1 MNCSLPKITYPI
13 FRQLLLAKIHKTV
26 DLCTIDAVAKDAA
39 CTEMIGDSDE
49 ISMILNVKDTL
60 KRVRKSTSVVVYRS
74 AIALKLAAVRQLNV
88 ANTALRITE
97 ILQSLVADSLE
108 KERGAAPQLLR
119 DLTVSALESGL
130 VEFVLGDRA
139 IAAWLQAMVDHLETQ
154 PRCKR
159 ELPFRL
165 NAADRGSIFLC
176 QQTYARCSSLLR
188 TAGELTVPLEKTAIP
203 WLMNE
208 EKLRF
213 PHPSDRALVSEL
225 VSVTDELSQE
235 ETIVPLKV
243 AVSLS
248 QQFQNFYRDCRIF
261 GEIASQD
268 RHLAQARLGLVMITH
283 SLLRTVLE
291 ENLGVVAPD
300 SL

>member
-26 DLCTIDAVAKDAA
+26 DLCTVDTVAKDAA
-39 CTEMIGDSDE
+39 CTEMIGDPDG
-49 ISMILNVKDTL
+49 ISTISNVKDTL
-60 KRVRKSTSVVVYRS
+60 KRVKKSTSVVVYRS
-74 AIALKLAAVRQLNV
+74 AIALKLAAIWQLNV

-97 ILQSLVADSLE
+97 ILQSVVADSLE
-108 KERGAAPQLLR
+108 KEIGVAPEILR

-154 PRCKR
+154 PSGIGNSPVC
-159 ELPFRL
+159 L
-165 NAADRGSIFLC
+165 NADDRRSLFLC

-188 TAGELTVPLEKTAIP
+188 TAEELTMPPEKTAIP
-203 WLMNE
+203 WLINE
-208 EKLRF
+208 QTLRF
-213 PHPSDRALVSEL
+213 PHLSDRALISEL

-291 ENLGVVAPD
+291 KKLGVVAPD